1 MLLFCQYFV
10 VTIYLSK
17 QLFSHFGVYLDIEML
32 WLDMEGDHVKQKFI
46 GFLTYIYFSITT
58 YRLLEAKH
66 ERHVEAFWNPT

>member
-1 MLLFCQYFV
+1 MFFYQYFV

-17 QLFSHFGVYLDIEML
+17 QLFSHFGVYLDFERL

-58 YRLLEAKH
+58 CRLLEAKH
-66 ERHVEAFWNPT
+66 ERHAKAFSNPV